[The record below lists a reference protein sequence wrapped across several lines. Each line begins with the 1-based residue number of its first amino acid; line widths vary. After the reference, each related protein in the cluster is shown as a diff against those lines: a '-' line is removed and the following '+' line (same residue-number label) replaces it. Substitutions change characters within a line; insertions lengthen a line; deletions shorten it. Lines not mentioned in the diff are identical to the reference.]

1 MTARAPLPAFPPMT
15 RSSVS
20 RPKTTSAVIGHF
32 VEEPERL
39 SSAVRTT
46 CRGKRHEGFDILST
60 WRPDG
65 RKLLFMSDRATATNP
80 EGDFE
85 LFVMD
90 ANGSNQTQITF
101 NALDDEHPAWS
112 PDGTRIVFVR
122 DFDPIIGEFD
132 EDILTMNADR
142 QQTSRTARTHRPS
155 TSSSPFGRRV
165 VSRSPSSATVTAAT
179 TTRSSR

>member
-1 MTARAPLPAFPPMT
+1 VKAAWVTARAPLPAFPPMT

-132 EDILTMNADR
+132 EDILTMNADGSKR
-142 QQTSRTARTHRPS
+142 AEPHQHT
-155 TSSSPFGRRV
+155 GRRRV
-165 VSRSPSSATVTAAT
+165 RARLVAAWSAD
-179 TTRSSR
+179 RLRQRR